1 MGAPMPIPI
10 PPAGGPLGVMTLPE
24 ALPLAAAAP
33 GMGPFGCLMSW
44 GPWAYLQVGPYGQLP
59 CSHLR
64 QGERELSDEH
74 CQRSEER
81 CDLKPACET
90 QKRAE
95 VELTVPVL
103 LTCGTFSSCRTCR
116 SWGHHRPCLLPLLLL
131 TLDPCLP
138 SPCLRPCL
146 AFPLAFHPCLASPY
160 PYPAAATRQCVS
172 CSTKDSSLANRTMCW
187 DCHSPSSGSCR
198 RPCPS

>member
-1 MGAPMPIPI
+1 MGPPMPVPI

-64 QGERELSDEH
+64 QRVEPFSD
-74 CQRSEER
+74 ER
-81 CDLKPACET
+81 CDLNAACRT

-95 VELTVPVL
+95 VELT
-103 LTCGTFSSCRTCR
+103 G
-116 SWGHHRPCLLPLLLL
+116 
-131 TLDPCLP
+131 
-138 SPCLRPCL
+138 
-146 AFPLAFHPCLASPY
+146 
-160 PYPAAATRQCVS
+160 
-172 CSTKDSSLANRTMCW
+172 
-187 DCHSPSSGSCR
+187 R
-198 RPCPS
+198 R